1 MMSLDNIWFSKLH
14 KVEINRRY
22 QPAKFHWPRLS
33 GSNFMRAGG
42 KHSQAYTLSKK
53 PVLIGLKLIFGYY
66 YNTLAAG
73 LHQVNVIRNGVILR
87 VTESEILVFSF
98 GVALYM

>member
-42 KHSQAYTLSKK
+42 KH
-53 PVLIGLKLIFGYY
+53 PP
-66 YNTLAAG
+66 G
-73 LHQVNVIRNGVILR
+73 LHALKKTSPYRVETDLWIL
-87 VTESEILVFSF
+87 L
-98 GVALYM
+98 